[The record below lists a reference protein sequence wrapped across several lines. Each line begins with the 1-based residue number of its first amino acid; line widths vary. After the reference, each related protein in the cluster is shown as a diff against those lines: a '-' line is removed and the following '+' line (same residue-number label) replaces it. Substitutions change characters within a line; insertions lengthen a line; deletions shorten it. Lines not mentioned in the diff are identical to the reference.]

1 MAAFQNDIDSDLSD
15 QEEGAEVTGWLDESD
30 EEEEEP
36 KKPLPIQEDLKMQI
50 DIMLKSAYIIRNA
63 DLFYAL
69 CDLEDLEFDKMSDE
83 QQEEIMRS
91 LVVETFEP
99 GEIVIKEGDTGNDM
113 YIIVATQE
121 SNRTAEVEVIQNV
134 DTPQEQFLTKLRR
147 GQYFGQKF
155 FLTRRVVRRSLF
167 TYPLSRLISLSH
179 AHSDV
184 LAHNVSL
191 FRTNV
196 VPPFVYQ
203 KIPLRRSK
211 SPS

>member
-36 KKPLPIQEDLKMQI
+36 KKPPPIQEDLKMQI

-155 FLTRRVVRRSLF
+155 FLTRRVVSSTCPSLVPQMGISS
-167 TYPLSRLISLSH
+167 TYESS
-179 AHSDV
+179 
-184 LAHNVSL
+184 
-191 FRTNV
+191 
-196 VPPFVYQ
+196 VY
-203 KIPLRRSK
+203 I
-211 SPS
+211 

>member
-36 KKPLPIQEDLKMQI
+36 KKPPPIQEDLKMQI

-121 SNRTAEVEVIQNV
+121 SNRTAE
-134 DTPQEQFLTKLRR
+134 
-147 GQYFGQKF
+147 
-155 FLTRRVVRRSLF
+155 
-167 TYPLSRLISLSH
+167 
-179 AHSDV
+179 
-184 LAHNVSL
+184 
-191 FRTNV
+191 
-196 VPPFVYQ
+196 
-203 KIPLRRSK
+203 
-211 SPS
+211 